1 MIKKPCLRTTAVAS
15 FIITCVLILVT
26 AFGSST
32 DYEEQRIINE
42 YSSQEIVPTSIEL
55 YHIIERKSEEY
66 GIPKHIAYNVVYMET
81 RYRGPFHWNYNP
93 YLTSSAGAQ
102 GPMQIIT
109 RYAHHFVGRTVT
121 PTELRTDL
129 EMNVDVSMKMLKKLY
144 RMYGQWDLVLG
155 YYNTGYPQVND
166 YARYGSSTRNYK
178 EKWLKLKT
186 QSY

>member
-1 MIKKPCLRTTAVAS
+1 MIKKPCLKTTAVAS
-15 FIITCVLILVT
+15 FIITCILILVT
-26 AFGSST
+26 AFGSSVET
-32 DYEEQRIINE
+32 EEQRMIAE
-42 YSSQEIVPTSIEL
+42 YSSQENVPASIEL
-55 YHIIERKSEEY
+55 YNIIEKKSEEY
-66 GIPKHIAYNVVYMET
+66 GIPKHIAYNVAYMET
-81 RYRGPFHWNYNP
+81 RYRGPFHWSYNP

-129 EMNVDVSMKMLKKLY
+129 EMNVDVSMKMLKRLY
-144 RMYGQWDLVLG
+144 GMYGRWDLVLG

-166 YARYGSSTRNYK
+166 YASYGSSTKNYK
-178 EKWLKLKT
+178 EKWVRIKT